1 LTDPGITE
9 NYRRKVEQSKDK
21 ETYYSNLFAKG
32 YEDFIAHSNADVDND
47 RCKDLRY
54 DLRHYW
60 EANVHDYSTV
70 APTLLSLSYYPLQIV
85 AREWVNYMAV
95 MSHSVKEYEP
105 KSEPMQDPDTGMDL
119 KELQRWRRRALSSQ
133 QKIGAGLRFIR
144 DNTSGEPPASQAQW
158 SACLEDW
165 EYNSQGL
172 KACSALLENMAQVAQ
187 IVDGRR
193 SAEETRNT
201 TRLTTLALI
210 FFPLSLFASIFSMTD
225 SFSPGKRLFGVYFA
239 VAIPVC
245 VILYFMVRPPKGV
258 EEWLEK
264 RSKTRRQIKT
274 RKKREAKKDKAATEG
289 EKAQQ
294 SEKARKAKT
303 PPTSAPNAALE
314 NTHFNVV

>member
-1 LTDPGITE
+1 M
-9 NYRRKVEQSKDK
+9 
-21 ETYYSNLFAKG
+21 
-32 YEDFIAHSNADVDND
+32 AHSNADVDND